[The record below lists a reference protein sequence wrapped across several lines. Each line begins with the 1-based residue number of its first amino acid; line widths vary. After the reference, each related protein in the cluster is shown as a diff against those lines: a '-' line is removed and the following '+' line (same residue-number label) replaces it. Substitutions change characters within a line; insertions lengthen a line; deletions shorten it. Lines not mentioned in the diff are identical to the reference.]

1 MERSLPLRPTPMSQ
15 NQPEEP
21 PVCPGC
27 GGKVAAPLTQ
37 TLEYRVDDHEKT
49 GQPISVMIVY
59 KCPCGR
65 AFTHRVDWHPP
76 TNRH

>member
-1 MERSLPLRPTPMSQ
+1 MNNIS
-15 NQPEEP
+15 PEEP

-37 TLEYRVDDHEKT
+37 TLEYHVEDYHKS
-49 GQPISVMIVY
+49 GQPISVLVVY

-65 AFTHRVDWHPP
+65 AFTHRVAWQPP
-76 TNRH
+76 TK